1 MSAINI
7 HSCLEFKYKNHIEKY
22 IIGINPFGIIL
33 LNKELISHNDNIE
46 QTEIRIWIAENIPT
60 ISKAIFDLKYKR
72 VDGSIEEVNIL
83 TQEEMNEI
91 FN

>member
-1 MSAINI
+1 MSAINT
-7 HSCLEFKYKNHIEKY
+7 HSCLEFKYKDHIEKH

-33 LNKELISHNDNIE
+33 LNKELIPHNDNIE

-60 ISKAIFDLKYKR
+60 ISKAIFDLKYKG
-72 VDGSIEEVNIL
+72 VNGSIEEVNIL